1 MQHRRNL
8 LIPDTLAEVC
18 DPDRI
23 ALIVYDMQVGV
34 VRQLA
39 DGPQVTERVGQVLE
53 AARRAAV
60 RVFFTR
66 HMTLPTE
73 LMGVSQLRAAMAWQ
87 RKDRVEDVVSP
98 FLRDSPGFQIV
109 PELRPRAS
117 EAVFDKLSMSPFEG
131 TPLEFA
137 LRDAQV
143 TAFAIAG
150 VATEVGIEPT
160 VRHGADRGL
169 IPVLVT
175 DACGAGNR
183 AAARRS
189 LDCARHC
196 RRRDPDR
203 HRNDDRP
210 PCKRCAKRP
219 AIDKTTI
226 PSGGLPMTTIGR
238 RSTHHEIVDV
248 TSPSR
253 RPSVLMVV
261 ANPTTSSTTGWPVG
275 FWAAELFHPLY
286 EFTKARYQVTVASP
300 DGGRVE
306 LDAMSDPR
314 DESRWSADDLISMG
328 ALNTPE
334 IAALLE
340 RTPRLTDLD
349 LDEFD
354 ALMVCGGQAPMFQ
367 FPDNEGPAAGDR
379 ALL

>member
-8 LIPDTLAEVC
+8 LIPDTLADVC

-34 VRQLA
+34 VGQLA

-87 RKDRVEDVVSP
+87 RKDRVEDVASP
-98 FLRDSPGFQIV
+98 FLRDSPAFEIV

-189 LDCARHC
+189 LDALATAGDAILTDISTITGLFARATPS
-196 RRRDPDR
+196 DPSVER
-203 HRNDDRP
+203 TSSR
-210 PCKRCAKRP
+210 
-219 AIDKTTI
+219 
-226 PSGGLPMTTIGR
+226 SGG
-238 RSTHHEIVDV
+238 
-248 TSPSR
+248 SR
-253 RPSVLMVV
+253 
-261 ANPTTSSTTGWPVG
+261 
-275 FWAAELFHPLY
+275 
-286 EFTKARYQVTVASP
+286 
-300 DGGRVE
+300 
-306 LDAMSDPR
+306 
-314 DESRWSADDLISMG
+314 
-328 ALNTPE
+328 
-334 IAALLE
+334 
-340 RTPRLTDLD
+340 
-349 LDEFD
+349 
-354 ALMVCGGQAPMFQ
+354 
-367 FPDNEGPAAGDR
+367 
-379 ALL
+379 